1 MTVFLPAYTL
11 WLREMVRFIR
21 QKNRV
26 FGALGQPLLFWL
38 LFGFSFNA
46 SFRPWVGDPS
56 LSVEMGYLEYF
67 FPGILTM
74 ILLFTAIFSSFSII
88 EDRKEGF
95 LQAVLV
101 SPASR
106 LSIVLGKV
114 SGGATIA
121 LLQALLF
128 LCLAPLAHIHLT
140 LWSVLALIIVLWFL
154 GLSLSAL
161 GFCLAWRMD
170 SVQGFHAIM
179 MLILMPLWFLSGAFF
194 PSTGLNWVIKSL
206 MAINPLT
213 YGLSVV
219 RHILYWNSPE
229 FLFGLPSFALSMGI
243 LVLFGISVFLISWKA
258 VHERF

>member
-1 MTVFLPAYTL
+1 MSALLPAYTL
-11 WLREMVRFIR
+11 WLREMVRFVR

-38 LFGFSFNA
+38 LFGSSFSA
-46 SFRPWVGDPS
+46 SFRPS

-114 SGGATIA
+114 SGGATLA

-140 LWSVLALIIVLWFL
+140 VWSVLALVLVLWFL
-154 GLSLSAL
+154 GLALSAL

-194 PSTGLNWVIKSL
+194 PATGLPWIIKSL
-206 MAINPLT
+206 MMVNPLT
-213 YGLSVV
+213 YGLSLI
-219 RHILYWNSPE
+219 RHIVYWNSPE
-229 FLFGLPSFALSMGI
+229 LLLDLPSFAMSFGI
-243 LVLFGISVFLISWKA
+243 LVLFGVGVLLISWRS
-258 VHERF
+258 VRRS

>member
-1 MTVFLPAYTL
+1 MTVFLPFYTL

-38 LFGFSFNA
+38 LFGSGFSA
-46 SFRPWVGDPS
+46 SFRPS

-95 LQAVLV
+95 LQAILV
-101 SPASR
+101 SPAPR

-128 LCLAPLAHIHLT
+128 LCLAPLAHIQLT
-140 LWSVLALIIVLWFL
+140 FWSVAALILALWFL
-154 GLSLSAL
+154 GLSLSAF

-179 MLILMPLWFLSGAFF
+179 MLILMPLLFLSGAFF
-194 PSTGLNWVIKSL
+194 PSTGLPLILKSL

-213 YGLSVV
+213 YGLSLI
-219 RHILYWNSPE
+219 RHILYWNSPDL
-229 FLFGLPSFALSMGI
+229 FLELPSLTLSLGI
-243 LVLFGISVFLISWKA
+243 LGVFSAVVLLISWMW
-258 VHERF
+258 VHRS

>member
-95 LQAVLV
+95 LQDILV
-101 SPASR
+101 SPAPR

-128 LCLAPLAHIHLT
+128 LCLAPLAHISLT
-140 LWSVLALIIVLWFL
+140 AWSVGALIFALWFL
-154 GLSLSAL
+154 GLSLSAF
-161 GFCLAWRMD
+161 GFCLAWRMG

-179 MLILMPLWFLSGAFF
+179 MLILMPL
-194 PSTGLNWVIKSL
+194 
-206 MAINPLT
+206 
-213 YGLSVV
+213 
-219 RHILYWNSPE
+219 
-229 FLFGLPSFALSMGI
+229 
-243 LVLFGISVFLISWKA
+243 
-258 VHERF
+258 

>member
-1 MTVFLPAYTL
+1 MTTFLPLYTL

-38 LFGFSFNA
+38 LFGSSFSA
-46 SFRPWVGDPS
+46 SFQPS
-56 LSVEMGYLEYF
+56 LSVKMGYLEYF

-114 SGGATIA
+114 SGGATLA

-128 LCLAPLAHIHLT
+128 LCLAPLVPIHLT
-140 LWSVLALIIVLWFL
+140 VWSVLALIIALWFL
-154 GLSLSAL
+154 GLCLSAL

-194 PSTGLNWVIKSL
+194 PSTGLPWILRGL
-206 MAINPLT
+206 MALNPLT

-229 FLFGLPSFALSMGI
+229 VLLGLPSFGLSVG
-243 LVLFGISVFLISWKA
+243 LLGVFGAVVLLISWRA
-258 VHERF
+258 VHRS

>member
-1 MTVFLPAYTL
+1 MTALLSIYTL
-11 WLREMVRFIR
+11 WLREMVRFVR

-26 FGALGQPLLFWL
+26 LGALGQPLLFWL
-38 LFGFSFNA
+38 LFGSSFSA
-46 SFRPWVGDPS
+46 SFRPS
-56 LSVEMGYLEYF
+56 LAVEMGYMEYF

-128 LCLAPLAHIHLT
+128 LCLAPLAHISLT
-140 LWSVLALIIVLWFL
+140 VWSVGALIFALWFL

-194 PSTGLNWVIKSL
+194 PQTGLPWIIKSF
-206 MAINPLT
+206 MMINPLT
-213 YGLSVV
+213 YGLSMI
-219 RHILYWNSPE
+219 RHILYWNSSH
-229 FLFGLPSFALSMGI
+229 LLTDLPSFFLSLGI
-243 LVLFGISVFLISWKA
+243 LGVFGAVVLLISWK
-258 VHERF
+258 VVRHS